1 MQRAVR
7 GIICIIAIFAA
18 SAATAKPVDPLRQ
31 KGETTVFAFRLK
43 NSGKYLSVSQGKADG
58 RDYLVCRFGKPS
70 AVELEFPA
78 KKENSWDEFSY
89 WWYLRGGGPQNDG
102 MDLNYL
108 AFVNNDWE
116 YVVYEEYAA
125 VPDTYEVGVLLVRPS
140 DCKYIDLLGVPDSVV
155 GALMSFRDNENI
167 VQEFNSWPGAQC
179 DVLGMPL
186 NR

>member
-1 MQRAVR
+1 MKF
-7 GIICIIAIFAA
+7 GILICIFFVFAA

-31 KGETTVFAFRLK
+31 KGEITVFAFRLK

-58 RDYLVCRFGKPS
+58 REYLVYRLGRPS

-89 WWYLRGGGPQNDG
+89 WWYLRGGGPQNEG

-108 AFVNNDWE
+108 GFVNQGWE
-116 YVVYEEYAA
+116 YVVYDEYIA
-125 VPDTYEVGVLLVRPS
+125 VPGTYERGILLVHLA
-140 DCKYIDLLGVPDSVV
+140 DCKWIDLPGEPDSVV
-155 GALMSFRDNENI
+155 GSFISLRGIKKLDR
-167 VQEFNSWPGAQC
+167 EFDQKSGAQC
-179 DVLGMPL
+179 DVLGVPL